1 VDATAFVQEFDP
13 KLIRYDYDKLTIL
26 VGCVDTA
33 AGRSAINQA
42 LDLNQFYSRSEIP
55 RVWYLDCGNH
65 AAAGQILLG
74 SSLETE
80 PEFYNFGGPGC
91 ARLPSPVFLAPDI
104 LKPKPEKLT
113 NNLFRAEM
121 AMLNLQSESVNIR
134 AANYLYGW
142 LRVISKSLL
151 PILIWRLDSAIALH
165 YSAIGMG
172 ISKSYCKLDN
182 NTMLTRPGIVL
193 KNMTLSRYYR

>member
-104 LKPKPEKLT
+104 
-113 NNLFRAEM
+113 
-121 AMLNLQSESVNIR
+121 
-134 AANYLYGW
+134 
-142 LRVISKSLL
+142 
-151 PILIWRLDSAIALH
+151 
-165 YSAIGMG
+165 
-172 ISKSYCKLDN
+172 
-182 NTMLTRPGIVL
+182 
-193 KNMTLSRYYR
+193 

>member
-1 VDATAFVQEFDP
+1 MDATAFVQEFDP

-33 AGRSAINQA
+33 AGRSAIKQA

-65 AAAGQILLG
+65 AAAGQIFLG

-91 ARLPSPVFLAPDI
+91 ARLPSPVFLAPDL
-104 LKPKPEKLT
+104 LKPKPEELT
-113 NNLFRAEM
+113 NNLFCAEM

-134 AANYLYGW
+134 AVAEAADYLYGW

-151 PILIWRLDSAIALH
+151 PILIWRLDGAIALH

-172 ISKSYCKLDN
+172 ISKSY
-182 NTMLTRPGIVL
+182 
-193 KNMTLSRYYR
+193 